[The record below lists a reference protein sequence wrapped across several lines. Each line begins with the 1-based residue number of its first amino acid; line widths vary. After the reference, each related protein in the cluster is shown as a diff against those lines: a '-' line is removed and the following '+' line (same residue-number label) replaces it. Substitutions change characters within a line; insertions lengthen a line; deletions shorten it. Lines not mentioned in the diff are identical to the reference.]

1 MTWHSGTS
9 DFLLVLKN
17 IYSVCPVVKR
27 NQRSRLKDSESERDG
42 VRVGTDWLSSTVVWG
57 SYLVLKYALMVAGD
71 PFITGRKQKGVSLL
85 I

>member
-1 MTWHSGTS
+1 MKETEQ
-9 DFLLVLKN
+9 K
-17 IYSVCPVVKR
+17 
-27 NQRSRLKDSESERDG
+27 SESDG
-42 VRVGTDWLSSTVVWG
+42 ERVGVDRVCAAVVSG

>member
-1 MTWHSGTS
+1 MGAKDHFN
-9 DFLLVLKN
+9 FLLFLFGIKAREVDGEMKERGSGERERWREGGGVN
-17 IYSVCPVVKR
+17 CVC
-27 NQRSRLKDSESERDG
+27 SG
-42 VRVGTDWLSSTVVWG
+42 VVWG

>member
-1 MTWHSGTS
+1 M
-9 DFLLVLKN
+9 KC
-17 IYSVCPVVKR
+17 SV
-27 NQRSRLKDSESERDG
+27 RDG
-42 VRVGTDWLSSTVVWG
+42 ERVGVDCVCSTVVLW

>member
-1 MTWHSGTS
+1 MKETEWET
-9 DFLLVLKN
+9 
-17 IYSVCPVVKR
+17 
-27 NQRSRLKDSESERDG
+27 ESERDG
-42 VRVGTDWLSSTVVWG
+42 ERVGVGYVCSSVVLG

>member
-1 MTWHSGTS
+1 M
-9 DFLLVLKN
+9 
-17 IYSVCPVVKR
+17 
-27 NQRSRLKDSESERDG
+27 ESERDG
-42 VRVGTDWLSSTVVWG
+42 ERVGAGCVCSSVVLG

>member
-1 MTWHSGTS
+1 MKETEE
-9 DFLLVLKN
+9 D
-17 IYSVCPVVKR
+17 R
-27 NQRSRLKDSESERDG
+27 ESERDG
-42 VRVGTDWLSSTVVWG
+42 ERVGVACVCSAVVLG

>member
-1 MTWHSGTS
+1 M
-9 DFLLVLKN
+9 
-17 IYSVCPVVKR
+17 CPVIKR
-27 NQRSRLKDSESERDG
+27 NQRSRLKDRQSERDG
-42 VRVGTDWLSSTVVWG
+42 VRAGADWVCSTVVLG